1 MRKELASDRILSNRF
16 DAAAAF
22 DPAKATKADL
32 FRRAAL
38 FVGLNCFEP
47 GQSQKVHVHAGADKF
62 YLVVTGKA
70 RMTVGEE
77 TREVGPGTVVWAPAD
92 LPHGVAQALE
102 RTVMLVAIAPPPAEA
117 HASGCSVSGTA
128 FPRSTLRS
136 TGHP

>member
-1 MRKELASDRILSNRF
+1 MPDYFKSIDSLATFSTD
-16 DAAAAF
+16 
-22 DPAKATKADL
+22 KATKADL
-32 FRRAAL
+32 FLSGQL

-70 RMTVGEE
+70 RMTVGDE

-102 RTVMLVAIAPPPAEA
+102 RTVMLVAIAPPPVRAMRPA
-117 HASGCSVSGTA
+117 A
-128 FPRSTLRS
+128 P
-136 TGHP
+136 

>member
-1 MRKELASDRILSNRF
+1 MTDHFLSIHAAATF
-16 DAAAAF
+16 DAE
-22 DPAKATKADL
+22 KATKADL
-32 FRRAAL
+32 FRGQYL

-102 RTVMLVAIAPPPAEA
+102 RTVMLVAISPPPA
-117 HASGCSVSGTA
+117 SVTRPA
-128 FPRSTLRS
+128 AR
-136 TGHP
+136 